1 MTFIHEV
8 FGTKRIGLTGEIF
21 CNWGA
26 GKDLSFVK
34 SLAVVVIEV
43 GHGNDTDGEFSSF
56 PVILGEL
63 C

>member
-1 MTFIHEV
+1 V